1 MTPAAGSRAQN
12 TLTVSNTTTR
22 VPVGTVIN
30 LTTSGGSGGGS
41 VTFTV
46 TGKGCS
52 MTGVYL
58 RATSVG
64 RCIVTAKK
72 AESPGYLD
80 ATTVVKV
87 FTFTKAGP

>member
-1 MTPAAGSRAQN
+1 M
-12 TLTVSNTTTR
+12 VK
-22 VPVGTVIN
+22 

-46 TGKGCS
+46 TGKRRS

-64 RCIVTAKK
+64 TCIVTAKK
-72 AESPGYLD
+72 AVSPGYLD
-80 ATTVVKV
+80 ATSRVKT
-87 FTFTKAGP
+87 FTFTQVSP